1 MVHLQIL
8 EAHWAPKV
16 HVGVLQNEV
25 DHRHVGILCHEV
37 EAHLSFGLLLLCLV
51 EVLLVRQEDGIC
63 LP

>member
-1 MVHLQIL
+1 MVHLEIL

-25 DHRHVGILCHEV
+25 DHHRVGILCHEV
-37 EAHLSFGLLLLCLV
+37 EVHLSFGLFLLCLV
-51 EVLLVRQEDGIC
+51 EILPICQGDGIC